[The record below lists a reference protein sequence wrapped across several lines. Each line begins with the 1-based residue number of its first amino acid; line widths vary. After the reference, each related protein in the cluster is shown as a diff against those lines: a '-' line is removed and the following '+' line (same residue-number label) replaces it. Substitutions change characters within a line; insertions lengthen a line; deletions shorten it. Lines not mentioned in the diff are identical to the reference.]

1 MSVAM
6 AEAVLQGAA
15 SLADQPIHLA
25 EHAVSIV
32 GMQPLDPELL
42 VVAHL
47 PRRIAHD
54 RIQIVA
60 DECAGVIAGDLS
72 GVDDGGAGADQS
84 LQVVHHRHTFAERLF
99 SLFASRDV
107 GPRPNDL
114 QRTALLVP
122 HHPEGVLD
130 PDVMSVAMTEAIF
143 DRASALFDQRT
154 HLPEDALGIFW
165 VQTDGPEILVLEHL
179 PGGEAHDAGYV
190 LADEG
195 AGVVTCLI
203 GVDDRRGHR
212 HEVAQPFARGFQF
225 GGAVLDVLLQLVMRP
240 AKLLFLLLAGS
251 EVGGEADHAGLLAVL
266 VEEHRSR
273 DQHRNA
279 VTVLCPEHAL
289 KT

>member
-6 AEAVLQGAA
+6 A
-15 SLADQPIHLA
+15 
-25 EHAVSIV
+25 
-32 GMQPLDPELL
+32 
-42 VVAHL
+42 
-47 PRRIAHD
+47 
-54 RIQIVA
+54 
-60 DECAGVIAGDLS
+60 
-72 GVDDGGAGADQS
+72 
-84 LQVVHHRHTFAERLF
+84 
-99 SLFASRDV
+99 
-107 GPRPNDL
+107 
-114 QRTALLVP
+114 
-122 HHPEGVLD
+122 
-130 PDVMSVAMTEAIF
+130 EAIF

-154 HLPEDALGIFW
+154 HFPEDALGILG

-179 PGGEAHDAGYV
+179 PGGESHDAGYV

-195 AGVVTCLI
+195 AGVVARLI
-203 GVDDRRGHR
+203 GVDDRRCDR
-212 HEVAQPFARGFQF
+212 HEVAQPLARGLQF

-240 AKLLFLLLAGS
+240 AKLLLLLLAGS